1 MIGCKNCKKSC
12 KYYGRHGILYHI
24 KTKRKCFESYSG
36 EEIMKLE
43 ENPVFVWALQPA
55 ECGCWVP
62 SNKIFCLCGLHYLYI
77 YKVGAFF
84 DLLGRTPPRP
94 LAFEGWNLDKLL
106 YWPCRWL
113 WLSQFWSSA
122 IYRCHLL
129 AIFTPFFSCEALST
143 KCYSVSKSSL
153 MLLLCCGA
161 V

>member
-1 MIGCKNCKKSC
+1 MFHNGCKLHQTLLIILTHRKSERFTMVPYQLSAINHC
-12 KYYGRHGILYHI
+12 ISLFRSRLRWNLILCISSLYN
-24 KTKRKCFESYSG
+24 F
-36 EEIMKLE
+36 
-43 ENPVFVWALQPA
+43 
-55 ECGCWVP
+55 
-62 SNKIFCLCGLHYLYI
+62 YLYI

-129 AIFTPFFSCEALST
+129 AIFTLFLAAKRSARSASILQST
-143 KCYSVSKSSL
+143 RRCF
-153 MLLLCCGA
+153 GA
-161 V
+161 ISRIFYTTKKIF